1 MSQNNSADKI
11 VQFREPKS
19 PATRG
24 GIARPQGL
32 SRAVRTLSVIQ
43 RLISSLDT
51 HTLLK
56 EFATAVSA
64 DVPIDGL
71 QYEYPELDLDIL
83 HGRQAHHACVYRLT
97 LEDSSLGTLVFRRRH
112 RFKEAELSQLEE
124 LLCVLIYPLRN
135 VLEHQRAL
143 RMAHLDHLTNLP
155 NRQAL
160 ERHIRR
166 EFGLAERY
174 KTPLSFMVIDIDNF
188 KVINDRYGHLAGDE
202 ILRDIA
208 KTLTGNVRNTELVF
222 RYGGDEFVI
231 LLSNTDLEGAR
242 LVAERLRVALDKLD
256 FPQREAGGVIP
267 TASIGVAQMKLG
279 EDPESLFKRTDEA
292 MYDAKA
298 RGRNRVVCASPNGA
312 MTGTEA

>member
-1 MSQNNSADKI
+1 VA
-11 VQFREPKS
+11 
-19 PATRG
+19 A
-24 GIARPQGL
+24 A
-32 SRAVRTLSVIQ
+32 
-43 RLISSLDT
+43 
-51 HTLLK
+51 
-56 EFATAVSA
+56 SA

-71 QYEYPELDLDIL
+71 EYECPELGLNIL

-112 RFKEAELSQLEE
+112 RFKESELSKLEE

-135 VLEHQRAL
+135 ALEHQRAL

-160 ERHIRR
+160 ERHIKR

-174 KTPLSFMVIDIDNF
+174 KTPLSFMVIDVDNF
-188 KVINDRYGHLAGDE
+188 KLINDRYGHLAGDE
-202 ILRDIA
+202 ILKNIA
-208 KTLTGNVRNTELVF
+208 QTLTGNVRNTELVF

-256 FPQREAGGVIP
+256 FPQRETGGLVP
-267 TASIGVAQMKLG
+267 TASIGVAQMKMG
-279 EDPESLFKRTDEA
+279 ESPESLFKRTDEA

-298 RGRNRVVCASPNGA
+298 QGRNRVICASRQGA
-312 MTGTEA
+312 ATGGEE